1 MPTRTGP
8 SLASVPEL
16 LEFIG
21 HHLTLPDL
29 ARCTLTCQL
38 WHQALS
44 PLLWQTFDDSLYGWP
59 RIMSALYSEAA
70 TGQRDK
76 AWLDALF
83 SRYGHHIRTLRIR
96 WHSTVLA
103 ASACGRCTQLI
114 SLQSFNFRESLTA
127 GQGKC
132 LDSIRLDMSLSYLY
146 APRSFDPLD
155 KILSGLLNLVEL
167 SNTLYPMDVN
177 LILQQLP
184 SLRSINGAFKLDTS
198 SISFNNIRYFEATM
212 PLNPLTFRQCLVKF
226 PNLDCLCLERLLP
239 LPHPTTHNQQQQQ
252 QIVVQDNYHSISY
265 QLQELRFTKSDYS
278 PTLETLQ
285 QVLFWLPHLRHIT
298 LTTLYKSTAD
308 MLVAYCKELESFR
321 LLEDKGFYHATSSF
335 DASLVLLQGCPK
347 LKVLD
352 AVQHQ
357 IRAETLLASPPWVC
371 DRLETLRCLIVG
383 VSRLLPQDMKILNDL
398 FVLRSSKNV
407 FLTKQDRNALQMS
420 RNTMGQQQQ
429 VLERLASLTHLK
441 VLELAF
447 KQPRDHLRR
456 YGDKNPYV
464 GYFTDTLE
472 LTLDSGLG
480 KLAALK
486 DLEMFGF
493 EGCNHLIDRSEL
505 DWMIKSWPRLR
516 AMSGLRQNGL
526 LTSSFEMRKADLR
539 SYMRQI
545 RSDIQQH
552 GGGG

>member
-1 MPTRTGP
+1 
-8 SLASVPEL
+8 
-16 LEFIG
+16 
-21 HHLTLPDL
+21 
-29 ARCTLTCQL
+29 
-38 WHQALS
+38 
-44 PLLWQTFDDSLYGWP
+44 
-59 RIMSALYSEAA
+59 MSALYSEAA

-132 LDSIRLDMSLSYLY
+132 LDVTTIAIPTIVEDAIGSQLSRSWISENGKKGDLVTAKLFWTLLHLNSSTLQSIRLDMSLSYLY

-212 PLNPLTFRQCLVKF
+212 PLNPLTFRQCLAKF

-420 RNTMGQQQQ
+420 RNTMGQQQ
-429 VLERLASLTHLK
+429 
-441 VLELAF
+441 
-447 KQPRDHLRR
+447 PRDHLRR